1 MGENGEFGGRI
12 VIINIIRNIDRMNN
26 IMLVWNGAMIA
37 RLHSDNALYW
47 IMEFSIVFV
56 ISPSV
61 RNEMCYGFEKERRN
75 DERYRYVPSVLRT

>member
-1 MGENGEFGGRI
+1 
-12 VIINIIRNIDRMNN
+12 
-26 IMLVWNGAMIA
+26 MIA